1 MHYDHFVTSDRVN
14 RYPAYMDK
22 EMRLAL
28 RQKMKDE
35 NLALYCGCSYYS
47 PVKLE
52 YGISV
57 DGKIYPLHQG
67 YEHSSHCVRSNLE
80 KRNSAYIVQE
90 DGTAKVFL
98 GFNVDTF
105 SIPSNKDT
113 ATADASKENNQLEIA
128 KEKSSGRE
136 VNEKE
141 TDKNKETE
149 PKDSLARFILELNND
164 TYHERITAGKGMISA
179 DFFLRAVYA
188 RLKKVYI
195 DGRQKS
201 IRDLNINDD
210 SLQFFYLPLAGIDIS
225 LGTRVIFKG
234 FKEDFSVFSFER
246 TIEKER
252 KNFKNQYGI
261 DVEEALLK
269 YNVMAA
275 GFIYLR
281 ISKRQKLYRVIG
293 RVHFFIVN
301 ENGLYCRD
309 LTELEELDA
318 VSVYLKTNKRYKTI
332 QFDRIVED
340 PKVWG
345 IFSKVGKKQVIVCK
359 PKVPVRISLNGPDH
373 IAFGTEKL
381 SQDDLL
387 TIERIF
393 K

>member
-14 RYPAYMDK
+14 CYPAYMDR

-67 YEHSSHCVRSNLE
+67 YEHSSQCVRSNLE

-105 SIPSNKDT
+105 SIPANNVTGDAYTSKEDT
-113 ATADASKENNQLEIA
+113 ALETT
-128 KEKSSGRE
+128 EDGRE
-136 VNEKE
+136 EEKIREREINER
-141 TDKNKETE
+141 ETE
-149 PKDSLARFILELNND
+149 PKDTLASFILELNND

-210 SLQFFYLPLAGIDIS
+210 SLQFFYLPLAGIDMS
-225 LGTRVIFKG
+225 LGTRVIFRG

-261 DVEEALLK
+261 DVEEALIK

-309 LTELEELDA
+309 LTEIEELDA
-318 VSVYLKTNKRYKTI
+318 VSVYLKTNQRYKTI
-332 QFDRIVED
+332 QFDRIVDD

-373 IAFGTEKL
+373 IAFGTKKL
-381 SQDDLL
+381 CQDDLL
-387 TIERIF
+387 TIDRIF